1 MQTNPVIIDVPSE
14 CSTLVDLLR
23 WRSLHEPD
31 KPAYLFLVDGEEEQA
46 SLTYGELD
54 RKARSLAAILQSSGC
69 AGERALLLY
78 PSGLDYVVAF
88 FACLY
93 AQVVAVPAYPP
104 RPARPNRTTS
114 RVWGIIA
121 DAQPAVA
128 LCTTRVLPT
137 VQTLFAERAGSLTPR
152 AVTTDDLTDEMADRW
167 SEPHISSDTLAFLQ
181 YTSGSTSTP
190 KGVMVSHGNLLHNER
205 LIKLAFRQTEQSVVV
220 GWLPI
225 YHDMGLIGNVL
236 HPLYLGLR
244 PVRPQNF
251 SRAARPTR
259 PEQLDD
265 GLQRRR
271 ARPQRNDGAVRRRV
285 RAMRLPA
292 RRVLTMLWPGGV
304 NVDRDRRRAR
314 RRVRD
319 PDSAGCTP

>member
-1 MQTNPVIIDVPSE
+1 
-14 CSTLVDLLR
+14 
-23 WRSLHEPD
+23 
-31 KPAYLFLVDGEEEQA
+31 
-46 SLTYGELD
+46 
-54 RKARSLAAILQSSGC
+54 
-69 AGERALLLY
+69 
-78 PSGLDYVVAF
+78 
-88 FACLY
+88 
-93 AQVVAVPAYPP
+93 
-104 RPARPNRTTS
+104 
-114 RVWGIIA
+114 VWGIIA

-236 HPLYLGLR
+236 HPLYLGVPCVLMAPTAFLLNPFR
-244 PVRPQNF
+244 WLKAISRYRATTSGGPNF
-251 SRAARPTR
+251 AKF
-259 PEQLDD
+259 
-265 GLQRRR
+265 
-271 ARPQRNDGAVRRRV
+271 
-285 RAMRLPA
+285 LPS
-292 RRVLTMLWPGGV
+292 
-304 NVDRDRRRAR
+304 
-314 RRVRD
+314 
-319 PDSAGCTP
+319 SASNST